1 MRIFAVIL
9 GVCLVLLQY
18 RLWVSDQGMR
28 EIWRLDQAVEA
39 QKAANGEQRERNR
52 QLLAEVTD
60 LKVGLAALEERA
72 RSELGMVGNNET
84 FYQIV
89 TPATQAPAGAAH
101 RHHRPRRV
109 TAPQKA
115 RRVWAVVPAA
125 GRGER
130 FETAAGASHRPSP
143 SNTHRLRARPCSS
156 ASLRPLLAEP
166 RIERVVVV
174 VAADDARWRELRAAL
189 GTKLLDRR
197 SAARAARTP

>member
-18 RLWVSDQGMR
+18 RLWVSDRGMR

-89 TPATQAPAGAAH
+89 TPATQAPAAA
-101 RHHRPRRV
+101 PS
-109 TAPQKA
+109 
-115 RRVWAVVPAA
+115 AV
-125 GRGER
+125 
-130 FETAAGASHRPSP
+130 
-143 SNTHRLRARPCSS
+143 
-156 ASLRPLLAEP
+156 
-166 RIERVVVV
+166 
-174 VAADDARWRELRAAL
+174 
-189 GTKLLDRR
+189 
-197 SAARAARTP
+197 AARAE